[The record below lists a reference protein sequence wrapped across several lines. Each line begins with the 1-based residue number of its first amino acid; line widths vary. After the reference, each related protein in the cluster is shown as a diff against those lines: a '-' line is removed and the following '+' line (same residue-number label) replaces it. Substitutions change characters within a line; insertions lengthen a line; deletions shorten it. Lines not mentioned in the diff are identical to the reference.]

1 MNRQEL
7 RLTPKG
13 LRQARYR
20 RQFSSLEDL
29 CHTVLSEPIT
39 SNISSEMESDIA
51 EIEGCLAVIKEIRQE
66 AVDEG
71 Y

>member
-1 MNRQEL
+1 MNNQDL
-7 RLTPKG
+7 RLTAKG
-13 LRQARYR
+13 LRLARYR
-20 RQFSSLEDL
+20 RQFSSLENL
-29 CHTVLSEPIT
+29 CHAVLSEPIT

-66 AVDEG
+66 AIDEG